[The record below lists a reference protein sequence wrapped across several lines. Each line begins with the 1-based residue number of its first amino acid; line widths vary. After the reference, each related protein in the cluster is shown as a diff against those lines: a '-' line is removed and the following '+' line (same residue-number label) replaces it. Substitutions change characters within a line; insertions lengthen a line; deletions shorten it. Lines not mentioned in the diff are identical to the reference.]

1 MGAISNLLYFNE
13 LEHGH
18 ARVQNLHHV
27 HEFIDARTHALILE
41 ALALHGFGP
50 ESLWAQRMKE
60 ALHPCA
66 TEVEVIEMLHNQG
79 VSLEV

>member
-13 LEHGH
+13 FEHAH
-18 ARVQNLHHV
+18 ASVQNLHYL
-27 HEFIDARTHALILE
+27 HESIDARTHALILD
-41 ALALHGFGP
+41 ALLAHGFGTAA
-50 ESLWAQRMKE
+50 LCQLRMNE
-60 ALHPCA
+60 ILRPCA